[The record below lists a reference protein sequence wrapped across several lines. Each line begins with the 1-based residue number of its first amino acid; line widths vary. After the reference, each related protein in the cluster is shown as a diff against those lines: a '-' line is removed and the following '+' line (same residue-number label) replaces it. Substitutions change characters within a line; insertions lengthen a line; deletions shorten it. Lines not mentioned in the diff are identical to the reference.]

1 MTRIFRGVKS
11 PPFSGFPLFWS
22 KCRFLFSA
30 FFLSMG
36 SIFFWFFP
44 APFLYIT
51 YRRRWRVNKPK
62 THAQYIALWCTVH
75 VPCGNSLQPFLHV
88 WLQWYTMISTIIIEK
103 ELEMRLVNCSNVD
116 RGRCLHSGSKFR
128 SVHCVRWAGVASYT
142 CVIRATIDAISSR
155 CLCSTDA

>member
-1 MTRIFRGVKS
+1 MYNVFVSICCGQLPRPFNCGGDFSLMPKSKKRSYKRYNLYITGMWNLRFLADFR
-11 PPFSGFPLFWS
+11 FFLS
-22 KCRFLFSA
+22 KCWFLFSA

-103 ELEMRLVNCSNVD
+103 KL
-116 RGRCLHSGSKFR
+116 
-128 SVHCVRWAGVASYT
+128 RW
-142 CVIRATIDAISSR
+142 D
-155 CLCSTDA
+155 